1 MIDNSSENDDSTE
14 KDDTSENDEIS
25 ENEYVTKKKTKK
37 MKKSNSL
44 EFKKM
49 KSIVDEM
56 RGEVKKMKQTAM
68 SKLDQELVS
77 I

>member
-1 MIDNSSENDDSTE
+1 
-14 KDDTSENDEIS
+14 
-25 ENEYVTKKKTKK
+25 
-37 MKKSNSL
+37 
-44 EFKKM
+44 M

-56 RGEVKKMKQTAM
+56 RGEVKKMKHTAM